1 MYNVFIIRADGK
13 VEHSTQPKAPDL
25 AQLQHGCCC
34 FGDVGSLRSPA
45 GRATVIGPRPTR
57 L

>member
-13 VEHSTQPKAPDL
+13 VEHSTHPKAPDL
-25 AQLQHGCCC
+25 AQLQRGCCC
-34 FGDVGSLRSPA
+34 FRDVGSLRSP
-45 GRATVIGPRPTR
+45 GRETVSGPRQPR

>member
-13 VEHSTQPKAPDL
+13 VEHSTHPKAPDL
-25 AQLQHGCCC
+25 AQLQRGCCC
-34 FGDVGSLRSPA
+34 FRDVGSLRSP
-45 GRATVIGPRPTR
+45 GRETVSGPRQTR